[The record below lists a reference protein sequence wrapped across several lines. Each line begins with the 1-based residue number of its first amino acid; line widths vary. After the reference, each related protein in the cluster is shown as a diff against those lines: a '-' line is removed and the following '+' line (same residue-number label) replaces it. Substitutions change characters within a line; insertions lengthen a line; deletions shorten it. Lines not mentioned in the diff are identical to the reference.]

1 MLKGILLL
9 ICFIGIAFI
18 AGKLVA
24 RVKLP
29 AILGWLVA
37 GMIIGPHALGWFN
50 DEIMNNNWFHILIN
64 IGEVSVGLL
73 IGTELIWKDLKQ
85 SGKQII
91 TICVTEALGTFLV
104 VTCAFGLIFSFMGI
118 PLYLAV
124 VFGAIALA
132 TAPAPSISIV
142 NEYKTKGPVT
152 KALIPLAALDDII
165 ALVVFFLVIGVVSSM
180 ISDVRIPLYFVPL
193 MIVIPVLIGG
203 VTGFIAG
210 HILKREMSKR
220 MTLLSTMVCM
230 CVTAAVGIFVN
241 NYIMPKPVLNLMI
254 VGVAFAATFANMMPK
269 ERVEDIMKTNM
280 PVIGLFMIIV
290 VLNLGAPLDYHLILG
305 AGVFTVIYIVARALG
320 KIGGAYTGAVLS
332 KAPKTVKRYLGLTLL
347 PHSGVSL
354 IFTGSAVNVLIGPD
368 PESATIIQGTIAA
381 AAVINEIIAV
391 FLAKQAFKAAG
402 EIDGVG
408 DVVLEDKEAAG
419 IYN

>member
-104 VTCAFGLIFSFMGI
+104 VTCAFGFIFSFMGI

-152 KALIPLAALDDII
+152 KELIPLAALDDII

-193 MIVIPVLIGG
+193 MIVIPVL
-203 VTGFIAG
+203 
-210 HILKREMSKR
+210 
-220 MTLLSTMVCM
+220 
-230 CVTAAVGIFVN
+230 VG
-241 NYIMPKPVLNLMI
+241 
-254 VGVAFAATFANMMPK
+254 
-269 ERVEDIMKTNM
+269 
-280 PVIGLFMIIV
+280 
-290 VLNLGAPLDYHLILG
+290 
-305 AGVFTVIYIVARALG
+305 
-320 KIGGAYTGAVLS
+320 
-332 KAPKTVKRYLGLTLL
+332 
-347 PHSGVSL
+347 
-354 IFTGSAVNVLIGPD
+354 
-368 PESATIIQGTIAA
+368 
-381 AAVINEIIAV
+381 
-391 FLAKQAFKAAG
+391 
-402 EIDGVG
+402 
-408 DVVLEDKEAAG
+408 
-419 IYN
+419 

>member
-9 ICFIGIAFI
+9 ICFIAIAFI

-50 DEIMNNNWFHILIN
+50 DEIMNSNWFHILIN

-73 IGTELIWKDLKQ
+73 IGTELIWEDLKK

-91 TICVTEALGTFLV
+91 TICVTEALGAFLV

-142 NEYKTKGPVT
+142 NEYKTRGPVT

-193 MIVIPVLIGG
+193 MIVIPVLMGG

-210 HILKREMSKR
+210 HILKREMSKKI
-220 MTLLSTMVCM
+220 TLLSTMACI
-230 CVTAAVGIFVN
+230 CVTAAVGIFIN
-241 NYIMPKPVLNLMI
+241 YYIMPRPVLNLMI

-269 ERVEDIMKTNM
+269 ERVEDIMKANM
-280 PVIGLFMIIV
+280 PVISLFMIIV
-290 VLNLGAPLDYHLILG
+290 ILNLGAPLDYHLILG
-305 AGVFTVIYIVARALG
+305 AGVFTVIYIVSRAIG

-354 IFTGSAVNVLIGPD
+354 IFTGLAVNVLIAPD
-368 PESATIIQGTIAA
+368 PESATIIQGTIA

-402 EIDGVG
+402 EIDGAG
-408 DVVLEDKEAAG
+408 DGVLEDKEAAG

>member
-124 VFGAIALA
+124 VFGA

>member
-354 IFTGSAVNVLIGPD
+354 IFTGLAVNVLIGPD
-368 PESATIIQGTIAA
+368 PESATIIQGTIA

-408 DVVLEDKEAAG
+408 DGVLEDKEAAG

>member
-118 PLYLAV
+118 PLYL
-124 VFGAIALA
+124 
-132 TAPAPSISIV
+132 
-142 NEYKTKGPVT
+142 
-152 KALIPLAALDDII
+152 
-165 ALVVFFLVIGVVSSM
+165 
-180 ISDVRIPLYFVPL
+180 
-193 MIVIPVLIGG
+193 
-203 VTGFIAG
+203 
-210 HILKREMSKR
+210 
-220 MTLLSTMVCM
+220 
-230 CVTAAVGIFVN
+230 
-241 NYIMPKPVLNLMI
+241 
-254 VGVAFAATFANMMPK
+254 
-269 ERVEDIMKTNM
+269 
-280 PVIGLFMIIV
+280 
-290 VLNLGAPLDYHLILG
+290 
-305 AGVFTVIYIVARALG
+305 
-320 KIGGAYTGAVLS
+320 
-332 KAPKTVKRYLGLTLL
+332 
-347 PHSGVSL
+347 SL
-354 IFTGSAVNVLIGPD
+354 IHI
-368 PESATIIQGTIAA
+368 
-381 AAVINEIIAV
+381 
-391 FLAKQAFKAAG
+391 
-402 EIDGVG
+402 
-408 DVVLEDKEAAG
+408 
-419 IYN
+419 

>member
-9 ICFIGIAFI
+9 ICFIAIAFI

-50 DEIMNNNWFHILIN
+50 DEIMNSNWFHILIN

-73 IGTELIWKDLKQ
+73 IGTELIWEDLKK

-91 TICVTEALGTFLV
+91 TICVTEALGAFLV

-142 NEYKTKGPVT
+142 NEYKTRGPVT

-269 ERVEDIMKTNM
+269 ERVEDIMKANM
-280 PVIGLFMIIV
+280 PVISLFMIIV
-290 VLNLGAPLDYHLILG
+290 ILNLGAPLDYHLILG
-305 AGVFTVIYIVARALG
+305 AGVFTVIYIVSRAIG

-354 IFTGSAVNVLIGPD
+354 IFTGLAVNVLIAPD
-368 PESATIIQGTIAA
+368 PESATIIQGTIA

-408 DVVLEDKEAAG
+408 DGVLEDEEAAG